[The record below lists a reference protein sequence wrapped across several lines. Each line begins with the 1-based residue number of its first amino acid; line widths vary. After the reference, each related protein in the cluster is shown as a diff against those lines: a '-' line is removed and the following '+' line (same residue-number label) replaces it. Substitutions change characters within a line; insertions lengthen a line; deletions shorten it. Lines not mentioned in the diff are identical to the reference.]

1 MRCEYGFGVFGATG
15 TVGRAGLE
23 AAGQLGIGV
32 DVLAAAGNVEGMLQ
46 LYAQHHPRLII
57 MADDAAAA
65 ALAERLPAGAGCRVE
80 HGDEA
85 MCAAAAGCAT
95 MLAAVSGAAG
105 LDSVLAAAGEG
116 RRILLANKEAL
127 VLAGDHVLAAA
138 RAAGGQVVPVDSEHN
153 ALAELLLL
161 AADRR
166 DAIERV
172 WLTASGGPFLNHP
185 GDLEEVSPE
194 AAVRHPV
201 WSMGAKISVDS
212 ATMMNKGLEV
222 IEACR
227 LFSLTADQVEIV
239 VHPQSVVHAIV
250 EFADGGC
257 LAQCAPADMRSTIA
271 RAIAWPEIP
280 AVRFGRID
288 WRKLGSLQFQQ
299 PDNDRFP
306 CLQLA
311 YQALAAGGSAP
322 AVLNAANEVAV
333 HSFLRRELNFSAISK
348 VVAETVA
355 AEAGAAD
362 TLSDLVAAD
371 SKARAYAGR
380 AIKVSSLC

>member
-1 MRCEYGFGVFGATG
+1 MRSEYKFGVFGATG
-15 TVGRAGLE
+15 TVGCAGLE
-23 AAGQLGIGV
+23 AAGQLGMEI
-32 DVLAAAGNVEGMLQ
+32 DVLTGNRNVEMMLK
-46 LYAQHHPRLII
+46 LHGKHHPRLMI
-57 MADDAAAA
+57 MADRAAAEQ
-65 ALAERLPAGAGCRVE
+65 LAERLPAAARGRVE
-80 HGDEA
+80 GGEDA
-85 MCAAAAGCAT
+85 ICAAAAQCAT

-105 LDSVLAAAGEG
+105 LDAVMAAARAG

-127 VLAGDHVLAAA
+127 VLAGEHVLAAA
-138 RAAGGQVVPVDSEHN
+138 AAAGGQIVPVDSEHN

-172 WLTASGGPFLNHP
+172 WLTASGGPFFNHR
-185 GDLEEVSPE
+185 GDLQDITPE

-227 LFSLTADQVEIV
+227 LFSLVPEQVEIV

-250 EFADGGC
+250 EFSDGGC
-257 LAQCAPADMRSTIA
+257 LAQCAAADMRSTIA
-271 RAIAWPEIP
+271 RAIAWPRIP
-280 AVRFGRID
+280 AVSFGRID
-288 WRKLGSLQFQQ
+288 WRELGSLDFQH
-299 PDNDRFP
+299 PDNERFP
-306 CLQLA
+306 CLKMA
-311 YQALAAGGSAP
+311 YAALAAGGSAP

-333 HSFLRRELNFSAISK
+333 HSFLRRELRFAGISK

-355 AEAGAAD
+355 AEAGAAE
-362 TLSDLVAAD
+362 TLGDLVAAD
-371 SKARAYAGR
+371 TKARAYAGR
-380 AIKVSSLC
+380 AAKSLC

>member
-1 MRCEYGFGVFGATG
+1 MKGEYGFGVFGATG
-15 TVGRAGLE
+15 TVGRAGLD
-23 AAGQLGIGV
+23 AARRLGIAI
-32 DVLAAAGNVEGMLQ
+32 DVLAGRRDVEGMLQ
-46 LYAQHHPRLII
+46 LHERHRPRLMI
-57 MADDAAAA
+57 MADADAAAQ
-65 ALAERLPAGAGCRVE
+65 LQDRLPAGTGCRVE
-80 HGDEA
+80 QGPDAICEA
-85 MCAAAAGCAT
+85 ARRCAT

-105 LDSVLAAAGEG
+105 LDSVMAAAGAG

-138 RAAGGQVVPVDSEHN
+138 AASGGRIVPVDSEHN

-166 DAIERV
+166 DQIERV
-172 WLTASGGPFLNHP
+172 WLTASGGPLLNHR
-185 GDLEEVSPE
+185 GDFRDVTPE

-227 LFSLTADQVEIV
+227 LFSLAPEQVEVV

-250 EFADGGC
+250 EFSDGGC
-257 LAQCAPADMRSTIA
+257 LAQCAPADMRATIA
-271 RAIAWPEIP
+271 RAIAWPHIP
-280 AVRFGRID
+280 AVSFGRID
-288 WRKLGSLQFQQ
+288 WRQLGSLQFQH
-299 PDNDRFP
+299 PDMERFP

-311 YQALAAGGSAP
+311 YRALASGGSAP

-333 HSFLRRELNFSAISK
+333 HSFLRRELHFAGIPE

-355 AEAGAAD
+355 ALPGAAD
-362 TLSDLVAAD
+362 TLGDLVAAD

-380 AIKVSSLC
+380 AAKALC